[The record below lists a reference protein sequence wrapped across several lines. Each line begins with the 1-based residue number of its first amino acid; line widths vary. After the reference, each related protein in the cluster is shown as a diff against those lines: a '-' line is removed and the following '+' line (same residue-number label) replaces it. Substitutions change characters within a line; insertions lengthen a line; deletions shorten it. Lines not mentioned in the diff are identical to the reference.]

1 MQLRGYTE
9 RNSKNHLQSP
19 IMIKWCL
26 IESSQRLKN
35 KKKSTTLSLSKYKC
49 SNGYFVWFVFVSESE
64 RLRRVPAKVI
74 LRFSSSYYQNII

>member
-26 IESSQRLKN
+26 IESSQRLRTRRN
-35 KKKSTTLSLSKYKC
+35 QQPSLEVSINVQMVTLFGLSLFLKVK
-49 SNGYFVWFVFVSESE
+49 GFSEYP
-64 RLRRVPAKVI
+64 RRSFCAFHQVI
-74 LRFSSSYYQNII
+74 IKT